1 MKTLKDLLVRLDNL
15 NIKVWDDDG
24 YLGYSAPEGAVT
36 PALLG
41 ELREHKGEILKLL
54 QQGGAAKPYRELT
67 ARPHPSKLPVSPA
80 QRRLWFLTHLD
91 GGNVAYNMPV
101 VTVLEG
107 PLDTGALS
115 RSLEEILRRH
125 ESLRTT
131 FCLETEGPMQV
142 IHPPAPFAI
151 PTEDLGE
158 LPPAARDAE
167 LLRRIDHEV
176 HTPFDIE
183 RGPVLRARLLRVA
196 KGHHVL
202 CLVIHHIVSDG
213 WSMGVFLRE
222 LAALYSAFAAAR
234 PSPLPEPA
242 LQYAD
247 FCRWQEERLSGSE
260 GERQLAYWRQ
270 KLAHLPPLS
279 LPTDRPRLA
288 TESFRGDHLV
298 SHISPELTQSLRDL
312 SRREGVTPYIT
323 TLAAFDVLMAR
334 YSGQGD
340 IAVSSGTVNRKHP
353 ALEALIGFFVNT
365 LVIRSDLSDNPTFRA
380 LLSRVNAAV
389 IEATEH
395 EDLPFERVVE
405 ELRPERTAGHN
416 PLAQVGMIYHSF
428 ANLELTLPGLTT
440 SRWEKIGFRTS
451 KFDLMVFLTEADG
464 GLEVLFEYNSDLF
477 DRRTVERMSAHYQ
490 TLLREIVKEHDRP
503 IGELPLLDDAERW
516 QLLVDWNR
524 TEAPFSS
531 DACVHQLFEAQVDR
545 DPGAVAIVDLC
556 GHPQAKQG
564 APITYGELDRR
575 ANQVAHHLRRLGVH
589 PEARVGIFLSR
600 GADLIVA
607 ILGILKAGGAVVALD
622 PAHPKAR
629 LSLLLE
635 DTAVPV
641 LITRGPLLS
650 GLPATDARLVDFDQ
664 GFGGEPSHRPE
675 SSAGPENL
683 ACVLYTSGSTGTPN
697 GALIE
702 HRGLINSV
710 EAHIQIMEMGPS
722 ARLLHLFSFNFD
734 AAMAHLFATIC
745 VGGALYLAPWGSDF
759 LGRAL
764 LEMIDRE
771 AITHLPLVPS
781 MLAALPDAELPSLR
795 TLLVGGEKCSAEL
808 VAKWGRTRR
817 FINAYGP
824 TEVSIL
830 ASFARCIPGG
840 KTPSIGR
847 PIANIQAYVVDRFG
861 QIAPPGVI
869 GELWL
874 GGVGVARG
882 YLNRPEISA
891 RKFIENPFVKGQ
903 GRVYRTGDLV
913 RFRLTDSGPPVIE
926 FVGRADDQVKIN
938 GQRIELA
945 ETEIALRASPLV
957 RDAAVVVHRS
967 AEGDDARL
975 VGYVTPTGRARN
987 RPWELEQVAS
997 WTALSSRIDAAEE
1010 LDVSLDLRGWKSS
1023 YSGEDIPAEEMRGW
1037 AESTVSR
1044 ILDLAPRHVLEIGCG
1059 TGMLLARVAPRVQ
1072 SYCGTDLSK
1081 HAIDH
1086 VGALKV
1092 RLPGLENVLVSRQP
1106 AHDLTGLTERRFD
1119 TVVLNSVV
1127 QYFPS
1132 AEYLVEIIESLLG
1145 LLASTGSIF
1154 LGNIR
1159 NLALLETYHA
1169 SVERFRAGGWPA
1181 HRDLRQR
1188 VQRALIRE
1196 NELALHP
1203 GFFTALRAAFPRIV
1217 DVEIAPKRGY
1227 YRNELSLFRYDVT
1240 LRVGS
1245 VSPVHRPIKW
1255 LEAGPGGLTLEGLR
1269 QSVARSEP
1277 GRAFGLRG
1285 LPNARLSEE
1294 NALLEWLSSADEGH
1308 WRTPAATPAGW
1319 EPEALYSLEAELPCQ
1334 VRLSWAAGRPDG
1346 SFDVVVSTGDSTPPA
1361 FPLEPTTVPARWSDL
1376 ASDPM
1381 QERAHREL
1389 SATLRRHLGET
1400 LPPHLV
1406 PSAIIVL
1413 PSLPLTLNGKVD
1425 VRALPPPEAS
1435 QDTLAEAAE
1444 PRNDTERKIAE
1455 IWSSV
1460 LGLSRV
1466 GVRDNF
1472 FELGGHSLMA
1482 VKMMSRLEAELGQK
1496 LPLSALFRAP
1506 TIELLA
1512 RRVMGSGTEGEG
1524 KSPLLTPVQPH
1535 GERPPVLFFAPFGFQ
1550 ATHFHDLGRRL
1561 GADQPFYLIHPVD
1574 ITAALPDSG
1583 SMDEL
1588 AARLADAIQ
1597 ESWPRGPYVLSG
1609 HSAGVLIALPV
1620 AVELEARGHATTL
1633 VNMDMSAPRAGRPDL
1648 EHLAGE
1654 PLTDTRLMRM
1664 VLDHVSQAPYKG
1676 RLILLLA
1683 AEVGDDRRPISMEDW
1698 QAFCAQPLQVF
1709 TVPGNHLSMVQEP
1722 NANAIVEHLRR
1733 AAGEALKSDPFPV
1746 VWDSPEDARAMWL
1759 LDEVHNL
1766 AQTSPLDFDLRVR
1779 PMLAGNS
1786 RAHTLYGVPLEIE
1799 PKLIHG
1805 FVYQKIL
1812 LSDPP
1817 EGELAA
1823 ALKHADQAVRK
1834 VSRDLASRW
1843 DEAWLPEIKVHLAE
1857 LTAFDPGSAALPMLL
1872 EHILSTSRRILRL
1885 WEIHFELLTP
1895 VLVALSDFDEAY
1907 RDLFPDA
1914 RPLEVYDLLAGLPNK
1929 TLETNLR
1936 LWQLGRAAART
1947 PALRALLTTT
1957 DLVELPAMLSM
1968 TLEGRALWGGIQD
1981 HVSMYGE
1988 RSDDLYID
1996 RPTWIDD
2003 PTPVLRGL
2011 REAVLSPDRDLAAEL
2026 RQRAEVREAR
2036 LAEVREKLTSHPRVV
2051 VEEFFELLSA
2061 AQTATVL
2068 SEDHHF
2074 WLDCKITYHA
2084 RRVSLEAGKRLAAR
2098 GVLEAPDDIFQLTL
2112 ADLSTLGSD
2121 LGEDSSALRASI
2133 GERRADA
2140 ARFAGVK
2147 PPPMLGVPG
2156 SLPTGESAIMS
2167 ASFKFS
2173 GGFVGLPDN
2182 EGELR
2187 GMPGSSGL
2195 VKGPVRIVRT
2205 LDEAGALRPGDILVA
2220 PATLPSWTPFFAT
2233 VAAVVTS
2240 AGGVLSHAAVVARE
2254 YGIPAVVGARG
2265 ATEAFR
2271 DGQIVEVDGDTGVV
2285 RPAAWGRPRRRGKTA
2300 IESSQTES

>member
-1 MKTLKDLLVRLDNL
+1 MKDLHDLISRLHGL
-15 NIKVWDDDG
+15 KIELWDDDG
-24 YLGYSAPEGAVT
+24 YLGYSAPEGALT
-36 PALLG
+36 PELLG

-54 QQGGAAKPYRELT
+54 QQGRDAKPYQELT

-91 GGNVAYNMPV
+91 GGNVAYNMPF
-101 VTVLEG
+101 VTVIEG
-107 PLDTGALS
+107 PLDTSALS

-131 FCLETEGPMQV
+131 FCLEAEGPMQV
-142 IHPPAPFAI
+142 IHPPAPLEI

-158 LPPAARDAE
+158 LSAAERDAE
-167 LLRRIDHEV
+167 LELRIDLDV

-183 RGPVLRARLLRVA
+183 RGPVLRVRLLRIA
-196 KGHHVL
+196 NDHHVL
-202 CLVIHHIVSDG
+202 CLVIHHIAGDG
-213 WSMGVFLRE
+213 WSMGVFVRE
-222 LAALYSAFAAAR
+222 LAALYSAFAGLR
-234 PSPLPEPA
+234 PSPLPDPP

-247 FCRWQEERLSGSE
+247 FCRWQEERLSGNE
-260 GERQLAYWRQ
+260 GERQMAYWRK
-270 KLAHLPPLS
+270 KLAHLEPLS
-279 LPTDRPRLA
+279 LPTDRPRPA
-288 TESFRGDHLV
+288 TESFRGNHLV
-298 SHISPELTQSLRDL
+298 FHISREFTQSLRDL
-312 SRREGVTPYIT
+312 GRREGVTPYIT
-323 TLAAFDVLMAR
+323 TLAAFDVLLAH

-340 IAVSSGTVNRKHP
+340 IAVSSGTANRKHP

-365 LVIRSDLSDNPTFRA
+365 LVIRADLSDNPTFRA
-380 LLSRVNAAV
+380 LLSRVNVAV
-389 IEATEH
+389 MEATEH

-416 PLAQVGMIYHSF
+416 PLAQVALTYHSF
-428 ANLELTLPGLTT
+428 ANLELTLPGLKT

-451 KFDLMVFLTEADG
+451 KFDLMVFLTEANG
-464 GLEVLFEYNSDLF
+464 GLEVVFEYNSDLF
-477 DRRTVERMSAHYQ
+477 DPRTVERMSAHYQ
-490 TLLREIVKEHDRP
+490 NVLREIVKDHDRP
-503 IGELPLLDDAERW
+503 IGELPLLDDAERR
-516 QLLVDWNR
+516 QLVVDWNR

-531 DACVHQLFEAQVDR
+531 DACIHHLFEAQVDR
-545 DPGAVAIVDLC
+545 DPSAVAVVDLC
-556 GHPQAKQG
+556 GHPQGKRG
-564 APITYGELDRR
+564 TPITYGELDRR
-575 ANQVAHHLRRLGVH
+575 ANQMAHHLRRLGVSS
-589 PEARVGIFLSR
+589 EIRVGIFLSR

-607 ILGILKAGGAVVALD
+607 VLGILKAGGAVVVLD
-622 PAHPKAR
+622 PAHPKRR
-629 LSLLLE
+629 LELLLE
-635 DTAVPV
+635 DTGVSV

-650 GLPATDARLVDFDQ
+650 ALPATGARLVDFDQ

-675 SSAGPENL
+675 SAAGPENL

-702 HRGLINSV
+702 HRGLVNSV
-710 EAHIQIMEMGPS
+710 EAHIRIMEMGPS
-722 ARLLHLFSFNFD
+722 ARLMHLFSFNFD

-781 MLAALPDAELPSLR
+781 MLAALPDAELPSLG

-830 ASFARCIPGG
+830 ASFARCIPDGT
-840 KTPSIGR
+840 TPSIGR

-891 RKFIENPFVKGQ
+891 RKFIENPFVKGK

-913 RFRLTDSGPPVIE
+913 RYRMTDSGPPVLE

-945 ETEIALRASPLV
+945 EAETALRASPLV
-957 RDAAVVVHRS
+957 RDAAVVVHRG
-967 AEGDDARL
+967 AEGEDARL
-975 VGYVTPTGRARN
+975 VGYVTPAGRPRN
-987 RPWELEQVAS
+987 RPWELDQVAS

-1010 LDVSLDLRGWKSS
+1010 PDLSLDLRGWKSS
-1023 YSGEDIPAEEMRGW
+1023 YSGEDIPVEEMRGW
-1037 AESTVSR
+1037 AASTVAR

-1072 SYCGTDLSK
+1072 SYRGTDLAK

-1086 VGALKV
+1086 VGALKA
-1092 RLPGLENVLVSRQP
+1092 RLPGLENVLVSQQP
-1106 AHDLTGLTERRFD
+1106 AHDLTGLTEGRFD

-1132 AEYLVEIIESLLG
+1132 AEYLVEILEG
-1145 LLASTGSIF
+1145 LLDLMGPTGSIF
-1154 LGNIR
+1154 LGDIR
-1159 NLALLETYHA
+1159 SLALLETYHA
-1169 SVERFRAGGWPA
+1169 SVERFRAGGSPA
-1181 HRDLRQR
+1181 HRDLRRR
-1188 VQRALIRE
+1188 VQRALVRE

-1217 DVEIAPKRGY
+1217 DVEIAPKRGH

-1240 LRVGS
+1240 LRIGA
-1245 VSPVHRPIKW
+1245 VSPAHPPIEW
-1255 LEAGPGGLTLEGLR
+1255 LDAGSGGLTLEGLR
-1269 QSVARSEP
+1269 QSIARSAP
-1277 GRAFGLRG
+1277 GYVFGLRG
-1285 LPNARLSEE
+1285 LSNARLREE
-1294 NALLEWLSSADEGH
+1294 NALREWLSSADEGH
-1308 WRTPAATPAGW
+1308 PPTPAAAPAGW
-1319 EPEALYSLEAELPCQ
+1319 EPEALYALESELPCQ

-1346 SFDVVVSTGDSTPPA
+1346 SFDAVIIAGDSRPPPFPLDPPA
-1361 FPLEPTTVPARWSDL
+1361 MPARWSDL

-1389 SATLRRHLGET
+1389 SATLRQHLGET

-1406 PSAIIVL
+1406 PSAIVVL

-1425 VRALPPPEAS
+1425 VRALPPPEAR
-1435 QDTLAEAAE
+1435 QDTLADASE
-1444 PRNDTERKIAE
+1444 PRNDTERKLAT

-1460 LGLSRV
+1460 LGLPRV

-1496 LPLSALFRAP
+1496 LPLSALFQAP

-1512 RRVMGSGTEGEG
+1512 RRVMGSGPDGDRE
-1524 KSPLLTPVQPH
+1524 SPLLTPVQPH
-1535 GERPPVLFFAPFGFQ
+1535 GERTPVLFFAPFSFQ
-1550 ATHFHDLGRRL
+1550 AVHFHEIGRRL
-1561 GADQPFYLIHPVD
+1561 AADQPFYLIHPVD
-1574 ITAALPDSG
+1574 IAAAFPDAIRMG
-1583 SMDEL
+1583 EL

-1597 ESWPRGPYVLSG
+1597 ERWPHGPYVLSG

-1620 AVELEARGHATTL
+1620 AVELEARGHLTTL
-1633 VNMDMSAPRAGRPDL
+1633 VNMDMSAPRAGRPAL
-1648 EHLAGE
+1648 ERLAGD
-1654 PLTDTRLMRM
+1654 PALDDRLQRM
-1664 VLDHVSQAPYKG
+1664 VLDHVPQAPYKG
-1676 RLILLLA
+1676 RLLLLLA
-1683 AEVGDDRRPISMEDW
+1683 AEVGDDRHPLSLEDW
-1698 QAFCAQPLQVF
+1698 QAFCVQPLQVF
-1709 TVPGNHLSMVQEP
+1709 TVPGNHLTMVQEP
-1722 NANAIVEHLRR
+1722 NADAIVEHLRR
-1733 AAGEALKSDPFPV
+1733 AAGEALTNDPFPV
-1746 VWDSPEDARAMWL
+1746 AWDSPEEAREMWL

-1766 AQTSPLDFDLRVR
+1766 SQTSPLDFDLRLR
-1779 PMLAGNS
+1779 PMLEGNS
-1786 RAHTLYGVPLEIE
+1786 RAFTLYGVPLEIE

-1812 LSDPP
+1812 LSDLP

-1834 VSRDLASRW
+1834 VSRDLSSRW
-1843 DEAWLPEIKVHLAE
+1843 NEAWLPEIKAHLVE

-1872 EHILSTSRRILRL
+1872 EHILSTSRRLLRL

-1895 VLVALSDFDEAY
+1895 VLVALSDFEEAY

-1929 TLETNLR
+1929 TIETNLR

-1947 PALRALLTTT
+1947 PALRALLTTK
-1957 DLVELPAMLSM
+1957 DLAELPAELAK
-1968 TLEGRALWGGIQD
+1968 TLEGRALQGGIQD
-1981 HVSMYGE
+1981 YVSMYGE

-2003 PTPVLRGL
+2003 PTPVLRSL

-2026 RQRAEVREAR
+2026 GQRAELREAR
-2036 LAEVREKLTSHPRVV
+2036 LAEVRERLASHPPAV
-2051 VEEFFELLSA
+2051 VEEFEALLSA
-2061 AQTATVL
+2061 AQMATVL

-2084 RRVSLEAGKRLAAR
+2084 RRVSLEAGKRLTER

-2112 ADLSTLGSD
+2112 AELSALGSD
-2121 LGEDSSALRASI
+2121 LSADSSPLRASI

-2140 ARFAGVK
+2140 VRFAGVT
-2147 PPPMLGVPG
+2147 PPPVLGVPG
-2156 SLPTGESAIMS
+2156 PLPTGESAIMN

-2187 GMPGSSGL
+2187 GMPGSGGL

-2205 LDEAGALRPGDILVA
+2205 LADADALRPGDILVA

-2265 ATEAFR
+2265 ATEVLR
-2271 DGQIVEVDGDTGVV
+2271 DGQFIEVDGDRGVV
-2285 RPAAWGRPRRRGKTA
+2285 RPAPR
-2300 IESSQTES
+2300 